1 MTRKPDTD
9 PEKTEATEISSAVLE
24 RAEDAVRRL
33 AAGYTEWVQ
42 ADLARLDAAYA
53 AIVAAPVCGPE
64 HLETLLN
71 AAHDI
76 KGQGGSFGYP
86 LMTRIGGSLC
96 RYIERLDDPAA
107 IDLALVDAHRQAM
120 RAIVDNRMKGD
131 DDPVGRQ
138 IADRLKA
145 LVDKEDGGGAA

>member
-1 MTRKPDTD
+1 MTRKPDNET
-9 PEKTEATEISSAVLE
+9 KGTEVPSAVLE

-53 AIVAAPVCGPE
+53 AIAAAPVCGPE
-64 HLETLLN
+64 HLEPLLN

-96 RYIERLDDPAA
+96 RYVERLDDPAA

-138 IADRLKA
+138 ITERLRALIDR
-145 LVDKEDGGGAA
+145 EDGGGAG